1 MDKARVDNSVIPTTL
16 LVTDELLQQTDGD
29 EQRSRR
35 SRLDFDVRL
44 ADDDSTG
51 EEFDDEDDDFDDEDL
66 DDDDFD
72 DDDFDDDDFDDDD
85 DDDDDADEIV
95 SMGTGGV

>member
-29 EQRSRR
+29 EQWSRR

-44 ADDDSTG
+44 ADDDSNG
-51 EEFDDEDDDFDDEDL
+51 EEFDDDDDEDFDDEDL
-66 DDDDFD
+66 DDEDLDDDEFD
-72 DDDFDDDDFDDDD
+72 DDEFDDDD
-85 DDDDDADEIV
+85 DDDDDDEIAG
-95 SMGTGGV
+95 MGAGGV